1 VNVVAFST
9 PRSPEW
15 RWRIVDQTGDTLEE
29 SPTGFATIAAA
40 TAAGTERLERR
51 RERDRPAPA
60 RVPLYRR
67 R

>member
-1 VNVVAFST
+1 VNVVAFCS
-9 PRSPEW
+9 PRRPEW
-15 RWRIVDQTGDTLEE
+15 RWRIVDQTGDVLEE
-29 SPTGFATIAAA
+29 SSTSFATIAEA
-40 TAAGTERLERR
+40 TAAGTEQLERR